1 MLKVMLKEILEK
13 IEVKSNGLELK
24 SDSNLVKGW
33 SKEFNVPVEF
43 VMITWKQ
50 AICYF
55 LKNGKERCKPKESEY
70 PIVVDIFKAI
80 MKKWI
85 SKLNDDIKYKLKN
98 PTIKGNKTK
107 IHYEEAKEISL
118 KEKMKEY
125 RKNLKECCK
134 KCPSICEW

>member
-1 MLKVMLKEILEK
+1 MLKEILEK

-33 SKEFNVPVEF
+33 SKEFDVPVEF
-43 VMITWKQ
+43 VMIAWKQ

-98 PTIKGNKTK
+98 PTIKGEKAK
-107 IHYEEAKEISL
+107 IHYEEAKETL

-125 RKNLKECCK
+125 RENLKECCK